1 MAQLTETPSLGSV
14 AGALWV
20 SDIRPT
26 LALGL
31 PIAGAQLA
39 QMAINTTDVVMVG
52 WLGATE
58 LAAMVLAFNF
68 YILPWLFGMGVL
80 QAVVPLAA
88 KARGQG
94 QPRELRRAVRMGFWI
109 VALYALPVWV
119 LLWHTQSILLAL
131 GQDAEVSR
139 LAGEYIQVMMFALL
153 PSLMT
158 MAIRNF
164 VTVMEKTQVVL
175 WATISGALVNAALNY
190 VLIFGHF
197 GAPKLGLIGAATAS
211 LATSIVTFTLLV
223 LYVVRQKKLRR
234 YSIFGRIWRADW
246 PAFYGIVKLG
256 WPIGLTL
263 LFEVGLF
270 SGSSVLMGWFGTI
283 PLAAHGIALQISSIT
298 FMVPLGIG
306 QAGMIRVGIAA
317 GENNDAAV
325 GRAGWTALAI
335 ALAFMGGMAILM
347 WSAPRTLISLFL
359 DTANPQS
366 AELLAIGA
374 SFLVIAAIFQLF
386 DGAQVV
392 AASLLR
398 GLSDTKIPMMIAVVG
413 YWLVG
418 TTLSYALGFLFG
430 FGGLGIWWGLAAG
443 LAFVA
448 VLAVARFAARERFG
462 LVPTDRLVSV
472 KQ

>member
-1 MAQLTETPSLGSV
+1 MARSVETPSLGS
-14 AGALWV
+14 ARGALWT

-52 WLGATE
+52 WLGPTE
-58 LAAMVLAFNF
+58 LAAMVLAFNL
-68 YILPWLFGMGVL
+68 YILLWLFCMGVL
-80 QAVVPLAA
+80 QAVVPMAA
-88 KARGQG
+88 KARGQR
-94 QPRELRRAVRMGFWI
+94 QPRELRRAVRMGFWV
-109 VALYALPVWV
+109 VAFYSLLVLG
-119 LLWHTQSILLAL
+119 LLWHTQEILLAF

-139 LAGEYIQVMMFALL
+139 LAGGYMRVMMFSLP

-164 VTVMEKTQVVL
+164 VTVMGKTQVVL
-175 WATISGALVNAALNY
+175 WATVAGAVVNAILDY

-197 GAPKLGLIGAATAS
+197 GAPELGMIGAGIAS
-211 LATSIVTFTLLV
+211 LGTSAVTFALLV
-223 LYVVRQKKLRR
+223 FYVTSQKTLRR
-234 YSIFGRIWRADW
+234 YSIFGRIWRLDW
-246 PAFYGIVKLG
+246 PALFAIVRLG

-270 SGSSVLMGWFGTI
+270 SGSSLMMGWLGTI
-283 PLAAHGIALQISSIT
+283 PLAAHGIALQIASIT

-317 GENNDAAV
+317 GENNNAAV
-325 GRAGWTALAI
+325 GRAGWVALAI
-335 ALAFMGGMAILM
+335 ALTFMGGTAILM
-347 WSAPRTLISLFL
+347 WSAPHALISLFL

-366 AELLAIGA
+366 AEVLAIGA
-374 SFLVIAAIFQLF
+374 SFLGIAAIFQLF

-392 AASLLR
+392 GGSLLR
-398 GLSDTKIPMMIAVVG
+398 GLSDTKIPMIIAVIG

-418 TTLSYALGFLFG
+418 AMLSYVLGFVFG
-430 FGGLGIWWGLAAG
+430 FGGIGIWWGLAAG

-448 VLAVARFAARERFG
+448 ILAMARFAERKRYG
-462 LVPTDRLVSV
+462 LVASSRIAAS
-472 KQ
+472 